1 MVMSLSKHE
10 LEQSFKDKSV
20 VELEDLVH
28 LIEDHFGYDVRLTR
42 KEDPSRLTD
51 IQKKKMTA
59 AIFNDPDVIHQLTQ
73 AELDRQRGIS
83 TYSDDEEEFA
93 RLIAEVKHDK

>member
-1 MVMSLSKHE
+1 MALSKHE
-10 LEQSFKDKSV
+10 LEQSFRDKSV

-28 LIEDHFGYDVRLTR
+28 LIEDHFGYHVRLTR
-42 KEDPSRLTD
+42 KEEQVSLPD

-59 AIFNDPDVIHQLTQ
+59 AIFNDPNVIHQLTQ
-73 AELDRQRGIS
+73 AELDRQKGIS

-93 RLIAEVKHDK
+93 RLIAETKHDQ